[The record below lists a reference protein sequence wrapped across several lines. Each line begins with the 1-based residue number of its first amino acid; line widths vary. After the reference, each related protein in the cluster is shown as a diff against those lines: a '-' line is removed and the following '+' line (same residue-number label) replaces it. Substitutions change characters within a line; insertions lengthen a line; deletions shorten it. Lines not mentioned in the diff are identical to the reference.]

1 MLSMHCLVMY
11 FCSTLFLLFSF
22 PFIIKLTVI
31 HSFCFCCFCRLPQKC
46 CIYVCTNVDGI
57 LWKYLFFF
65 GRNFTQK
72 QSAFTGFSF
81 SITYGKGIN
90 LKGQVY
96 IIYKETEPEITANY
110 ILNHATISKCYPSE
124 ICPKTIIYNL
134 ADLLFN

>member
-31 HSFCFCCFCRLPQKC
+31 HSFCFCCFCRLPK
-46 CIYVCTNVDGI
+46 NVVSMCVRM
-57 LWKYLFFF
+57 LMVFF
-65 GRNFTQK
+65 GNIYFFWWNFTQK
-72 QSAFTGFSF
+72 QSTFTGSSF

-124 ICPKTIIYNL
+124 ICPRTIIYNL